1 MIFFFFVIL
10 YSNFVM
16 NTLEKIPGAATAS
29 ICFVGVSGFHVLG
42 FLYLVLRSKQSWVS
56 FCSYFCGQKFDFF
69 FSEVSCIFLE
79 ISCFV
84 IVWYKI
90 LR

>member
-1 MIFFFFVIL
+1 
-10 YSNFVM
+10 
-16 NTLEKIPGAATAS
+16 
-29 ICFVGVSGFHVLG
+29 VGVSGFHVLG
-42 FLYLVLRSKQSWVS
+42 FLYLVLRSKESWVS

-69 FSEVSCIFLE
+69 DLFIFFEVSCICLE